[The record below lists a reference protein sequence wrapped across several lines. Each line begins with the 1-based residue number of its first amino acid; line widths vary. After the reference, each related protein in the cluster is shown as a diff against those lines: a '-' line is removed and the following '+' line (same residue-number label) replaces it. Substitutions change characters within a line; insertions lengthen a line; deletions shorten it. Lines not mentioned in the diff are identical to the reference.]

1 VGPVH
6 VRGELWRAIGQ
17 GYGWFTHSAVEVVAG
32 ALAVELARAEVDVG
46 VTVAVHPG
54 LGVHAGRVRPAGVE
68 GNGAHNLARV
78 GQWCQSTSARICP
91 CAASPPRS
99 RKAWKQPSLAQYAR
113 NTDAAA
119 VTREGGKGAQT
130 HFLEAREHD
139 VFV

>member
-54 LGVHAGRVRPAGVE
+54 LGVHAQHRCGG
-68 GNGAHNLARV
+68 GDAR
-78 GQWCQSTSARICP
+78 G
-91 CAASPPRS
+91 
-99 RKAWKQPSLAQYAR
+99 
-113 NTDAAA
+113 
-119 VTREGGKGAQT
+119 REGRADA
-130 HFLEAREHD
+130 LP
-139 VFV
+139 